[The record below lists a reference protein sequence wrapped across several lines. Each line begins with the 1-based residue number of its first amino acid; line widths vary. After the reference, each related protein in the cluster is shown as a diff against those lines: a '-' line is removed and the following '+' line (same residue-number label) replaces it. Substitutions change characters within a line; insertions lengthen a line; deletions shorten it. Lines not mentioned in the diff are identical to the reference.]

1 METDGTHWA
10 ATLSRAEKRALKL
23 AFDRSAQMPD
33 FPETISIGYA
43 CGPRG
48 GVSEVTLEKLRD
60 KGLMNFTF
68 VRGGRYWFSPMGRAV
83 HAALYPEDAKKAVER
98 EEELRRH
105 AEERFTMDG
114 PRIR

>member
-1 METDGTHWA
+1 MEVDGKLWA

-48 GVSEVTLEKLRD
+48 ACPRRRWKSSAT
-60 KGLMNFTF
+60 
-68 VRGGRYWFSPMGRAV
+68 RGS
-83 HAALYPEDAKKAVER
+83 
-98 EEELRRH
+98 
-105 AEERFTMDG
+105 
-114 PRIR
+114 